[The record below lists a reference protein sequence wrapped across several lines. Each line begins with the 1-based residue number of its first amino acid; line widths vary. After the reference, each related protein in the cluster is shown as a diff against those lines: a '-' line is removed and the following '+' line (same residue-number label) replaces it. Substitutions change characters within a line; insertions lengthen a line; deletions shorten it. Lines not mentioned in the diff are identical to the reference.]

1 MKILYFMNHADQ
13 GGAAL
18 ALYDLIK
25 EIKNN
30 YLEIEPIVITGKKNK
45 LNKMFDELGVENYS
59 ADFKNFTSSYHS
71 PALLWKIIFASRY
84 NLSKKKAIRQI
95 EKYID
100 FSTIS
105 IIHTN
110 LNRIDIGAILS
121 KKYNI
126 PHIWHIREHGDEDFK
141 LISFKNN
148 PYEYMQTFSSEYIA
162 ISKSVM
168 NKWIDRGLSKE
179 KMHLIY
185 DGVRTDIYLKKEK
198 KVNNIIKIIFLGGYT
213 VNKGQEELIEA
224 INLLEPEDRNM
235 LKIDFYGNGS
245 KRYIR
250 FLKHKLDKYQLNK
263 IVTLNNYDANIYKK
277 LNIYD
282 IGCTCS
288 KAEGFGRVTVEYML
302 SGLCPIVS
310 NTGANLEI
318 VDDKI
323 SGIVYEK
330 GNIQDL
336 KEKIKYCINNIHT
349 IEILWKE
356 AQKKAYNNYSI
367 NIHTKN
373 IISLYN
379 NILKNNK
386 EGQ

>member
-1 MKILYFMNHADQ
+1 
-13 GGAAL
+13 
-18 ALYDLIK
+18 
-25 EIKNN
+25 
-30 YLEIEPIVITGKKNK
+30 
-45 LNKMFDELGVENYS
+45 
-59 ADFKNFTSSYHS
+59 
-71 PALLWKIIFASRY
+71 
-84 NLSKKKAIRQI
+84 
-95 EKYID
+95 
-100 FSTIS
+100 
-105 IIHTN
+105 
-110 LNRIDIGAILS
+110 
-121 KKYNI
+121 
-126 PHIWHIREHGDEDFK
+126 
-141 LISFKNN
+141 
-148 PYEYMQTFSSEYIA
+148 MQTFSSEYIA

-349 IEILWKE
+349 IEILGKE